1 METLLINLRN
11 KKLSIEDF
19 RKAADKVAV
28 LLAKEVAKYLNKEK
42 VATSNIVL
50 VPVLRSGVVLLHPF
64 LQIFLTSKVGFIGL
78 KRNEKTLKPKAYYH
92 NLPKIKKQDK
102 VIVIDPMLAT
112 GGSALATIKDLINA
126 GAAEKN
132 IIFAGLISSPEGIAN
147 LQKNFPHIEM
157 FIAVQDKGLDK
168 KGYIVPGL
176 GDFGDRYFGTTK

>member
-28 LLAKEVAKYLNKEK
+28 LLAKEVAKYLSKEK
-42 VATSNIVL
+42 VATSSIVL

-64 LQIFLTSKVGFIGL
+64 LQIFLSSKVGFIGL

-102 VIVIDPMLAT
+102 VIRQAFTEMAKENLQLKEDVHQSI
-112 GGSALATIKDLINA
+112 I
-126 GAAEKN
+126 AERLYNN
-132 IIFAGLISSPEGIAN
+132 IRETNPEGFFRGN
-147 LQKNFPHIEM
+147 L
-157 FIAVQDKGLDK
+157 
-168 KGYIVPGL
+168 
-176 GDFGDRYFGTTK
+176 T